1 MRYDTIWRNKFLTIN
16 CKTIQEMAEKL
27 EAASATLRQMA
38 ADGMILEGGQEDDY
52 ATLVTHDPKV
62 AEKWGILDDENTV
75 M

>member
-1 MRYDTIWRNKFLTIN
+1 MRYETTWRNKFLTTSA
-16 CKTIQEMAEKL
+16 KTIEEMAAKL
-27 EAASATLRQMA
+27 ESAAWTLRQMGK
-38 ADGMILEGGQEDDY
+38 DGIVLEGGQEDDY